1 MTEMKLDTVEDIR
14 DLARGAV
21 FLGTGGGG
29 DPYVGQLLLQ
39 QELSKGK
46 VAHVITADQ
55 LDDDAQVASVA
66 GIGAPTVL
74 VEHLQATGVC
84 EQLLKKLEAHLGRRI
99 DALIPAEVGG
109 LNSVIP
115 LALGAQVGLPV
126 IDADGM
132 GRAFP
137 HLEMVT
143 FSVMGSPAC
152 PLILGNELGDVV
164 IIDSTTTDRKAEDI
178 ARVVTGVLGAMV
190 YSCLYPMSGR
200 EVKER
205 AILGSTSYCQ
215 EIGRS
220 IRLSRDQ
227 FENPFDGLMGMLNDP
242 ARGRYAR
249 ILFEGKITD
258 IKRETRDG
266 WHFATAHMLALDG
279 SGDEL
284 QLDTQN
290 EYLVARIN
298 GQTACIVPDLLA
310 TLDYESAEPITA
322 EKLKYGQ
329 RLRVIGVSAAPIMR
343 RPECLEVFGP
353 AAFGIDEEFVPLED
367 LTPAD
372 VE

>member
-1 MTEMKLDTVEDIR
+1 MKIDNIQSIR

-29 DPYVGQLLLQ
+29 DPYVGQLLLE
-39 QELSKGK
+39 QELRKGNI
-46 VAHVITADQ
+46 VEVISAHELA
-55 LDDDAQVASVA
+55 DDAQVVSVA

-74 VEHLQATGVC
+74 VEQLQASGVC
-84 EQLLKKLEAHLGRRI
+84 EMLLARMEKYLGRKV

-126 IDADGM
+126 LDADGM

-137 HLEMVT
+137 HLEMCT
-143 FSVMGSPAC
+143 FSVYGSHVCPA
-152 PLILGNELGDVV
+152 IIANELGDVV
-164 IIDSTTTDRKAEDI
+164 IIDKTTSDRKAEDI

-200 EVKER
+200 EARER
-205 AILGSTSYCQ
+205 AILGSTSFCL
-215 EIGRS
+215 EIGRT
-220 IRLSRDQ
+220 IRESREQYDDPVEGLLA
-227 FENPFDGLMGMLNDP
+227 FLNNPQEQRF
-242 ARGRYAR
+242 ARV
-249 ILFEGKITD
+249 LFEGKIVD
-258 IKRETRDG
+258 ISRETRDG
-266 WHFATAHMLALDG
+266 WHFATAHLAALDG
-279 SGDEL
+279 SDDTL
-284 QLDTQN
+284 QLDIQN

-329 RLRVIGVSAAPIMR
+329 RLKVVGLSASTIMR

-353 AAFGIDEEFVPLED
+353 RAFGIDEEFRPLET
-367 LTPAD
+367 L
-372 VE
+372 